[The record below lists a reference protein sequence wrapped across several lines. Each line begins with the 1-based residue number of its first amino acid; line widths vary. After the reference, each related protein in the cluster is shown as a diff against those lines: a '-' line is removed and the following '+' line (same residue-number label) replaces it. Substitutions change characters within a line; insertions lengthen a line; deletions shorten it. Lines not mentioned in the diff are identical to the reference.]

1 MYRFSTNVKKII
13 HNDKLV
19 LINLNTG
26 QWIRMSMTVYKII
39 DKFIVKNV
47 PYEQLM
53 TVLADEEDKRYVA
66 SIIKQMLEIEVIY
79 CGKEKCRNQKV
90 VIFEVTNRCNL
101 RCVHCCNNADV
112 CSDYELSKNEVI
124 KILDFL
130 ISNDPVNIIISGGE
144 PLIRDDFVEIIC
156 YLRKNYDG
164 KITVMTNA
172 TLINKNNVSFIVKN
186 IDEINISIDGIDEKT
201 TDRVRGKGVF
211 KKVLDTVNLL
221 HEEDFG
227 NIALSMV
234 FGDKNYHLESKFIA
248 LNRRLGTRPVIR
260 GFAEMGRG
268 KENKDVF
275 STKEK
280 MKNVDIIFDE
290 NNLQQEFTKSLSPC
304 TCGAGKEKILVDY
317 KGDIYPCQWFR
328 EVEDK
333 MGNALEKN
341 VSELHLT
348 KAVRRVESFYPWK
361 YPKCHE
367 CCVNYFCWPCPGEL
381 KEKAIDEE
389 QIREICKK
397 MKPIL
402 YKRIWNEVI
411 EDEI

>member
-1 MYRFSTNVKKII
+1 MKHIIFIITLLFALIIYKVIPQENTKKKLDIIEYKVYRKRGKCI
-13 HNDKLV
+13 LV
-19 LINLNTG
+19 IELAIS
-26 QWIRMSMTVYKII
+26 IVMHII
-39 DKFIVKNV
+39 DYSIV
-47 PYEQLM
+47 YTHIMYSFGL
-53 TVLADEEDKRYVA
+53 
-66 SIIKQMLEIEVIY
+66 IVILLCMSDGY
-79 CGKEKCRNQKV
+79 LK
-90 VIFEVTNRCNL
+90 
-101 RCVHCCNNADV
+101 RCVNADV

-389 QIREICKK
+389 QIKEICKK

>member
-1 MYRFSTNVKKII
+1 
-13 HNDKLV
+13 
-19 LINLNTG
+19 
-26 QWIRMSMTVYKII
+26 
-39 DKFIVKNV
+39 
-47 PYEQLM
+47 
-53 TVLADEEDKRYVA
+53 
-66 SIIKQMLEIEVIY
+66 
-79 CGKEKCRNQKV
+79 
-90 VIFEVTNRCNL
+90 
-101 RCVHCCNNADV
+101 
-112 CSDYELSKNEVI
+112 
-124 KILDFL
+124 
-130 ISNDPVNIIISGGE
+130 
-144 PLIRDDFVEIIC
+144 
-156 YLRKNYDG
+156 
-164 KITVMTNA
+164 MTNA

-389 QIREICKK
+389 QIKEICKK

>member
-1 MYRFSTNVKKII
+1 M
-13 HNDKLV
+13 
-19 LINLNTG
+19 
-26 QWIRMSMTVYKII
+26 
-39 DKFIVKNV
+39 
-47 PYEQLM
+47 
-53 TVLADEEDKRYVA
+53 
-66 SIIKQMLEIEVIY
+66 
-79 CGKEKCRNQKV
+79 
-90 VIFEVTNRCNL
+90 
-101 RCVHCCNNADV
+101 
-112 CSDYELSKNEVI
+112 
-124 KILDFL
+124 
-130 ISNDPVNIIISGGE
+130 
-144 PLIRDDFVEIIC
+144 
-156 YLRKNYDG
+156 
-164 KITVMTNA
+164 
-172 TLINKNNVSFIVKN
+172 
-186 IDEINISIDGIDEKT
+186 
-201 TDRVRGKGVF
+201 
-211 KKVLDTVNLL
+211 LDTVNLL

-260 GFAEMGRG
+260 GIAEMGRG

-381 KEKAIDEE
+381 KEKAIQAE
-389 QIREICKK
+389 QIKEICKK
-397 MKPIL
+397 KKPIL

>member
-1 MYRFSTNVKKII
+1 MPKPVR
-13 HNDKLV
+13 
-19 LINLNTG
+19 
-26 QWIRMSMTVYKII
+26 RVYIPKDNGKQRPLGIPTALDRTI
-39 DKFIVKNV
+39 QQAIAQPISDI
-47 PYEQLM
+47 YE
-53 TVLADEEDKRYVA
+53 E
-66 SIIKQMLEIEVIY
+66 
-79 CGKEKCRNQKV
+79 
-90 VIFEVTNRCNL
+90 
-101 RCVHCCNNADV
+101 
-112 CSDYELSKNEVI
+112 
-124 KILDFL
+124 
-130 ISNDPVNIIISGGE
+130 
-144 PLIRDDFVEIIC
+144 
-156 YLRKNYDG
+156 NYDG

-389 QIREICKK
+389 QIKEICKK